1 MKVPGSCRK
10 GMYVP
15 CNQGWEE
22 GEGNLEKWVGAE
34 GSSCCG
40 SGSLHGEGGL
50 AGLVGAARQP
60 VLLPSQHLCISLD
73 GIVPGLNP
81 HPDDILWG
89 RDHVRIV
96 RYSLPL
102 TQRKCL
108 INTG

>member
-1 MKVPGSCRK
+1 MFHVTRAGRRGRATWRSGLGLKALLV
-10 GMYVP
+10 
-15 CNQGWEE
+15 
-22 GEGNLEKWVGAE
+22 VGV
-34 GSSCCG
+34 GVCM
-40 SGSLHGEGGL
+40 HGEGGL

-102 TQRKCL
+102 TQRRCL
-108 INTG
+108 INIG